1 MDPILSYR
9 TVRPLLLIRI
19 TVIDV
24 RYERIG
30 KRIKR
35 SYTITNDFDKT
46 RDDRRTVRERCDE

>member
-1 MDPILSYR
+1 MDTILSYR

-46 RDDRRTVRERCDE
+46 RDDRRTVREICDE